1 MNRERLTAGVGAL
14 AFAIL
19 PLVGF
24 TVGNPP
30 GGNYSASDIVKFV
43 AKGHRPAV
51 FASVYLVLLSGIGLL
66 LLLARL
72 RESIGEGKRATIFW
86 GLSIGA
92 VATWVAGYALAI
104 TPAAAFAFG
113 GGKSLTLTNG
123 VIYTFSEAGL
133 AIMFGAGAPLLGC
146 ALIVFALGRTPVP
159 TWVRW
164 STLIAGLAGVAA
176 LAWFPLFLVYL
187 WALALGLW
195 TLIGERRPASEPA
208 RPQAQPI

>member
-1 MNRERLTAGVGAL
+1 M
-14 AFAIL
+14 
-19 PLVGF
+19 P
-24 TVGNPP
+24 
-30 GGNYSASDIVKFV
+30 
-43 AKGHRPAV
+43 
-51 FASVYLVLLSGIGLL
+51 
-66 LLLARL
+66 
-72 RESIGEGKRATIFW
+72 
-86 GLSIGA
+86 
-92 VATWVAGYALAI
+92 GYA
-104 TPAAAFAFG
+104 PAAIYPLGHPDLATATRLAHGHG
-113 GGKSLTLTNG
+113 GHG